1 MVTVFK
7 KNMILLLPFS
17 FSSSIMFV
25 TEAVFIPEQ
34 IEQYKFGVL
43 SKINGKFSLKLN
55 NFSCMTLQFR
65 LNSLRNFITIL
76 HD

>member
-1 MVTVFK
+1 
-7 KNMILLLPFS
+7 
-17 FSSSIMFV
+17 MFV

-43 SKINGKFSLKLN
+43 SKINRRFSLKLN